1 MGVAGYACGE
11 HHLECNIEKM
21 ATAIKQD
28 MPPKGGYPGIT
39 YTKNVPKRGP
49 SGLVIMLGG
58 VAAMAVGFYGI
69 KHTNKKRRYFNTI
82 IITHI
87 QLVTF

>member
-1 MGVAGYACGE
+1 
-11 HHLECNIEKM
+11 M

-39 YTKNVPKRGP
+39 YAKNIPKKGP

-58 VAAMAVGFYGI
+58 VATMAIGFYGI
-69 KHTNKKRRYFNTI
+69 KLTNKKRR
-82 IITHI
+82 
-87 QLVTF
+87 

>member
-1 MGVAGYACGE
+1 
-11 HHLECNIEKM
+11 M
-21 ATAIKQD
+21 ATALKQD

-39 YTKNVPKRGP
+39 YAKNLPKRGP

-69 KHTNKKRRYFNTI
+69 KRTNKKRRYRYMYSI
-82 IITHI
+82 V
-87 QLVTF
+87 LYSVGVRGVM